1 MSQHDLNRLCEDMKK
16 FFSKEGFEMASLG
29 TESLQVK
36 TPGIIYNVG
45 TLMDQIKDLNENA
58 IVDATTENGHLELL
72 VTLPSQTTTST
83 TSETK
88 EHQPYLLAIV
98 ISLSLVVVFL
108 LSYIIY
114 SQGIFV
120 GNSTKP

>member
-114 SQGIFV
+114 SQGFFV